1 LKRSAFCA
9 LQHLPEVAVAGAVVQ
24 RVAWRMGAQCA
35 ACAALM
41 MATAS
46 STSAAVG
53 AKASTMGRI
62 CAGWMLHM
70 RV

>member
-1 LKRSAFCA
+1 
-9 LQHLPEVAVAGAVVQ
+9 
-24 RVAWRMGAQCA
+24 
-35 ACAALM
+35 
-41 MATAS
+41 MADRRPVGCLCGGDDLDGQVDLGRGRREGVMISMAR
-46 STSAAVG
+46 STSAVVG